1 MSEEIEEDDKRGVF
15 RSISLQTKSYRFST
29 EILVVSLELN
39 YMYIFYLGVNPNAS
53 KIGVSKLNGM
63 RNRHGNDKPAE
74 V

>member
-1 MSEEIEEDDKRGVF
+1 
-15 RSISLQTKSYRFST
+15 
-29 EILVVSLELN
+29 
-39 YMYIFYLGVNPNAS
+39 MYIFDLGVNPNVS

>member
-1 MSEEIEEDDKRGVF
+1 MTREVRSDLFLF
-15 RSISLQTKSYRFST
+15 RPKSYRFST
-29 EILVVSLELN
+29 EVLPVVSLELN
-39 YMYIFYLGVNPNAS
+39 YMCTFYLGVNPNAS